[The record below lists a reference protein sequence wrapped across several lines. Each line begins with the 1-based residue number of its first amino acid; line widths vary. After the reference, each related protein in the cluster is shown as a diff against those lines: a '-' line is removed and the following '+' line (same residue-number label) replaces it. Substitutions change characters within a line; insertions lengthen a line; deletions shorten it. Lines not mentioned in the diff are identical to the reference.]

1 MGVVET
7 EAVVLRTYKLSDADK
22 IFLALTAD
30 AGLVRGVAK
39 GARRLKSRF
48 GAALEPYTCASLQ
61 YFEKE
66 GRELVTLS
74 SAEIQRSYF
83 HLVKSEEIYNALQYI
98 SEMTIE
104 FTPPRDPSPVMFRMV
119 KACLEAI
126 SEEPEKC
133 DTVLR
138 YFDVW
143 LLRLAGMLPDVKSC
157 GHCGREFELTSTSSA
172 LPPPPPP
179 SARPAFYRTGEVVYC
194 ELCAPASSRE
204 LSSALRSQV
213 ISIQKLSP
221 LNYLRESRLSPL
233 VSSQLIDAFTK
244 PLIARALEREN
255 ARSSSSPSAITQ
267 SPSNSAI

>member
-7 EAVVLRTYKLSDADK
+7 EAVILRTYKLADADK

-39 GARRLKSRF
+39 GARRLKSRY

-83 HLVKSEEIYNALQYI
+83 HLMKSEEIYHALLYI

-104 FTPPRDPSPVMFRMV
+104 FTPPRDPSPVMFRML

-126 SEEPEKC
+126 SEEPQKC
-133 DTVLR
+133 ETVLR

-143 LLRLAGMLPDVKSC
+143 LLRLAGLLPSVKSC
-157 GHCGREFELTSTSSA
+157 GQCGLELEITSATTNNTA
-172 LPPPPPP
+172 QTTTNNTT
-179 SARPAFYRTGEVVYC
+179 AFYRTGEVVYC

-204 LSSALRSQV
+204 LPFALRAHLLL
-213 ISIQKLSP
+213 IQQLSP
-221 LNYLRESRLSPL
+221 LNYVREAMLSPQMI
-233 VSSQLIDAFTK
+233 SSQLIDAFTK
-244 PLIARALEREN
+244 PLIARALERDI
-255 ARSSSSPSAITQ
+255 ARLSPSYVR
-267 SPSNSAI
+267 